1 MGKAKGDR
9 RERQARE
16 ILEDAGWTVETPNY
30 TRYGNTDFYNAFDL
44 IAMHPNEKVK
54 LVQVKSNRA
63 EGVREFQER
72 VQEFVNF
79 KACSVE
85 YWICHD
91 SEGWRVLDILPD
103 NIKGKR
109 TYETI
114 LDERDRDC
122 NMGEFITESFTIR
135 EG

>member
-54 LVQVKSNRA
+54 LVQVKSNTA
-63 EGVREFQER
+63 NGIQELADR

-79 KACSVE
+79 SACSVE

-91 SEGWRVLDILPD
+91 NEGWRVLDILPD
-103 NIKGKR
+103 NIKGNR

-122 NMGEFITESFTIR
+122 NMGEFITESFTIK
-135 EG
+135 